1 MRQLVHTM
9 FISNNRALFHLWWK
23 ENLVKHQNVWKYY
36 ENDCRFEWS
45 ILLILSLK
53 VKSVESRFLDWKT
66 TFKLKDGTFFLRQQ
80 WILFSILNGYSRIII
95 FIFWDFFFFFQIF
108 FSPQV
113 KRWANITYK
122 HGIYKLPHEWPN
134 DLRFRKLRNIR
145 KVLKPHRIVAHR
157 LVPPPKWKPRLPILA
172 KCSWKTEIKPF
183 P

>member
-80 WILFSILNGYSRIII
+80 WILFSILNGYSPIII
-95 FIFWDFFFFFQIF
+95 FIFWDFLMFYQIF

-113 KRWANITYK
+113 KRWAIITYK
-122 HGIYKLPHEWPN
+122 HDVYELPDELPNNLRLMEIIPLISPLISPRHSHRWVGPCSHTRKKNLWKLG
-134 DLRFRKLRNIR
+134 
-145 KVLKPHRIVAHR
+145 
-157 LVPPPKWKPRLPILA
+157 
-172 KCSWKTEIKPF
+172 S
-183 P
+183 